1 MAASPTPLQ
10 NPNAGKARPGAYQIG
25 GVPVEFPYKPYGS
38 QLAFMGRVIHTLDRA
53 RRQGRCHALL
63 ESPTGT
69 GKSLSLLCSS
79 LAWQRHQTSR
89 FLSGHAAPSQ
99 GLPPPPTSDPLVS
112 GGGFIPETQP
122 SNDAEQ
128 SSTPASA
135 RAQRRQTS
143 PKIYYATR
151 THSQITQVIREY
163 RKTSYRVPMAV
174 LASRKH
180 YCTNKFVCTKA
191 NLDEECKL
199 LLKGEA
205 LGCSEFK
212 NANKVKN
219 HPSLQKG
226 GCYEVHDIEDL
237 VKVGKS
243 VKGCSYFAAQTLA
256 EEAQLVFCP
265 YSYIVNPIVRRAMD
279 IDLKGAI
286 VILDEAHN
294 IEDIARDSG
303 SLDVEEDVLFA
314 LQAELGQLCMAD
326 NDAAVYQPLYDII
339 QGIISW
345 MGERKM
351 GLQQCEFEHY
361 SSFWTADKAI
371 SELQHAGITQQCFP
385 ILQECATKAIKATSD
400 AESVESHLSGMS
412 AIALEG
418 LFSSLTYL
426 FSGDGT
432 NATDYQL
439 GLQRYVKRD
448 NSNAVSDWICK
459 LSLWCLNPALV
470 FREIANLS
478 LSVILTSGT
487 LSPMGSFASE
497 LGVQFEACMEAPH
510 VIDPESQLWAAVV
523 STGPGNCQLNA
534 SYRTADGFAFQD
546 GLGVTLEEICKIAP
560 GGILVFFP
568 SYKLLEKLRRR
579 WTQTGQWS
587 RLNAEKPLFVEP
599 RGATDEFDSLLRG
612 YYDAIRGSTKVVH
625 EKSRLGSRRTIKQ
638 PCSKVCSQNT
648 PRGAAFLAVCR
659 GKVSEGIDFSDE
671 NARVVVVVGIPFP
684 NKNDIQVM
692 LKKKYNDTHR
702 STKHLLSGSEWY
714 CHQAF
719 RALNQAAGRC
729 IRHRFDYGAIIFL
742 DERFKEERNLTYI
755 SKWLKNSIKYFHSF
769 NESLVGLQNFFES
782 AQKRFGPAS
791 SHSRSEDVSLIE
803 KDPDFSEQN
812 SNLNQGIQ
820 LQKTKKDNVNY
831 QNARKMS
838 NQNGAVS
845 AKLTKSSKLDK
856 KGPFLKDQSQNG
868 VEGASETIIK
878 CLNPHTDFADLKS
891 STTIQFQCLETISA
905 KSCKADLHQ
914 PLATTNSIVRD
925 HNATPKSLEVEMIQ
939 QTVGNFSPK
948 TISIGS
954 ISDTACTPEHSP
966 EDIKETDSL
975 NMSVNSYNHKRK
987 RINLQMSVCNQIDC
1001 LSSDTDSFYPVD
1013 SISSISRETDLIP
1026 ESPCL
1031 DNSSVNRQRKLI
1043 GNVVDTLTKML
1054 EVSCLYCRSPLGL
1067 QENDLL
1073 VNCSLTSSSKVYLAY
1088 VLKHG
1093 PPKDSSFNYTP
1104 TTPERDVPVVVCD
1117 SSSVNHRVFDNGC
1130 KEAVSHG
1137 IWSEKDSCVFRSLIC
1152 PFCTVPRCLGVQI
1165 IAADASN
1172 SHLLNK
1178 VLLFADH
1185 LDINDQQK
1193 PNQKDVTPICSTV
1206 PGKESAS
1213 LEIEKYAY
1221 TPTLPKPDL
1230 NTRKLKQLSLPKR
1243 VECSLEHQDV
1253 L

>member
-1 MAASPTPLQ
+1 MAPSATHLQ
-10 NPNAGKARPGAYQIG
+10 NPNADKARPGAYQIG

-89 FLSGHAAPSQ
+89 FLSGQAAPSQ
-99 GLPPPPTSDPLVS
+99 GLPPPPTSDPLVH

-122 SNDAEQ
+122 SNIAEQ
-128 SSTPASA
+128 SSTPAASA
-135 RAQRRQTS
+135 RAQRRQAS
-143 PKIYYATR
+143 PKIYYASR
-151 THSQITQVIREY
+151 THSQISQVIREY

-180 YCTNKFVCTKA
+180 YCTNKYVCTKA
-191 NLDEECKL
+191 NLDEECKS
-199 LLKGEA
+199 LLKNEA

-212 NANKVKN
+212 NANKIKS

-265 YSYIVNPIVRRAMD
+265 YNYIVNPVVRRAMD

-314 LQAELGQLCMAD
+314 LQTELGQLCMAD
-326 NDAAVYQPLYDII
+326 NDAAIYQPLYDMI

-345 MGERKM
+345 IGDRKM
-351 GLQQCEFEHY
+351 DLQQCEFEHY

-385 ILQECATKAIKATSD
+385 ILQECATKAIKAASD

-448 NSNAVSDWICK
+448 DSNAASDWICK

-546 GLGVTLEEICKIAP
+546 GLGFTLEEICKIAP

-587 RLNAEKPLFVEP
+587 RLNAEKPVFVEP
-599 RGATDEFDSLLRG
+599 RGATDEFESHLRG

-625 EKSRLGSRRTIKQ
+625 EKSRLGSRRAIKQ
-638 PCSKVCSQNT
+638 PCSKVCSQNA

-742 DERFKEERNLTYI
+742 DERFKEERNLIYI
-755 SKWLKNSIKYFHSF
+755 SKWLKNSIKYFNSF
-769 NESLVGLQNFFES
+769 DESLVGLQNFFES

-791 SHSRSEDVSLIE
+791 SHSRVDDVSLIE
-803 KDPDFSEQN
+803 KEPEQK

-820 LQKTKKDNVNY
+820 VQKTKKAKVNP
-831 QNARKMS
+831 QNARKMN

-845 AKLTKSSKLDK
+845 VKLTKSSRFDK
-856 KGPFLKDQSQNG
+856 KGPFSLKDQSHNG
-868 VEGASETIIK
+868 VEATSETIIK
-878 CLNPHTDFADLKS
+878 CLNPPTDFVDLRS

-905 KSCKADLHQ
+905 KSCKAKFHQ
-914 PLATTNSIVRD
+914 PLATANSIVGD
-925 HNATPKSLEVEMIQ
+925 HNATPKSFEVEMIQ
-939 QTVGNFSPK
+939 QIAGNFSPK
-948 TISIGS
+948 MTSIGS
-954 ISDTACTPEHSP
+954 ISDTTCTPAHSL
-966 EDIKETDSL
+966 EDIKETDSCNPEMSL
-975 NMSVNSYNHKRK
+975 NMSVNSYNQKRR
-987 RINLQMSVCNQIDC
+987 RIDLQISDCNLIDC

-1013 SISSISRETDLIP
+1013 SISSTSRETDMIP

-1031 DNSSVNRQRKLI
+1031 DNSSVNRQQKPRQGKFI
-1043 GNVVDTLTKML
+1043 RNVADTLTKML
-1054 EVSCLYCRSPLGL
+1054 ELSCLLCRSSLGL
-1067 QENDLL
+1067 HENDFL

-1093 PPKDSSFNYTP
+1093 PPKDSCFKCPP
-1104 TTPERDVPVVVCD
+1104 TAPERDVPIVVCD
-1117 SSSVNHRVFDNGC
+1117 SSSIDHRVFDNGC
-1130 KEAVSHG
+1130 KEAASHG
-1137 IWSEKDSCVFRSLIC
+1137 IWSEKDSCVFKSLIC
-1152 PFCTVPRCLGVQI
+1152 PFCTMPTCLGVQI

-1178 VLLFADH
+1178 VLFFADH
-1185 LDINDQQK
+1185 LNINDQQK
-1193 PNQKDVTPICSTV
+1193 SKKKDVMPICPTV

-1213 LEIEKYAY
+1213 FEIEKYAY
-1221 TPTLPKPDL
+1221 TLLCP
-1230 NTRKLKQLSLPKR
+1230 SLP
-1243 VECSLEHQDV
+1243 SPA
-1253 L
+1253 